1 MKLDITAALQGL
13 VVGICVMLLVG
24 CGNKGDLELVRKP
37 VAVNLPAPVSVPEDM
52 TTAPEAPEVSVGSE
66 GVVLDIPDVAAEKKK
81 KQTVSE

>member
-1 MKLDITAALQGL
+1 
-13 VVGICVMLLVG
+13 
-24 CGNKGDLELVRKP
+24 LVRKP